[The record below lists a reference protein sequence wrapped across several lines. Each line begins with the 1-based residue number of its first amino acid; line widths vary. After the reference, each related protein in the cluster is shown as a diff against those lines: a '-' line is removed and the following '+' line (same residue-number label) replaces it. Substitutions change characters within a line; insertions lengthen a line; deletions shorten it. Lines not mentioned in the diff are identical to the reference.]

1 MILPLFFLLI
11 FSKIRYSRRG
21 KDGAYKVIKEKL
33 QLTLEGA
40 FPFTSEEEHRLVKLR
55 EKEQTSTFEVAFC
68 GHFSAGK
75 STILNTLL
83 GAEVLPTSPIP
94 TSANIIEI
102 KNGIQGLTVHS
113 KEEEPKVWHG
123 EIPWNKVREWGM
135 NGHAI
140 SKMTITAPLP
150 FLGDHSCILD
160 TPGVDST
167 DETHEA
173 VTVEQLYT
181 TDAIVYV
188 MDYNHVQSETNLYF
202 LKQLSLEKKLI
213 YIVVNQIDKH
223 NEEEIPFSMFKRS
236 MEDVFGNWGI
246 KYMGLYFTSM
256 KNQSHSL
263 NQFPIFEKQ
272 LKSLLYQSKQLSES
286 TQLRLEHG
294 FYHAVEN
301 RLQEEKLDSVS
312 ELLTEMKEKGF
323 QTEQLHEEQELSEQ
337 LHDLTNYEEKY
348 WEHFDLELGKLFKN
362 VTLFPATT
370 TDKARDWIESL
381 QPDFKVGLLFAKKK
395 TIEEQERRLEK
406 LTSELQD
413 KIKSQ
418 LIFHIQSYFQKVD
431 RTQLS
436 NAKEFEEAYGNLS
449 FEVTGEYLKS
459 RVLTNHSSREY
470 VYTFTG
476 EITSSI
482 VREFREKTR
491 ALQQLWI
498 QGIKEFIQIEIRNLE
513 KRLDRFKE
521 IKQYSE
527 KINRVENEY
536 GALIEDV
543 QDILK
548 QFPLDRHFQDQI
560 LKAMEGTYPEE
571 KKAAFTNVILAQESV
586 IEAEEMTEREVR
598 NIDFSEED
606 TLHWLSNV
614 KKALYKHQT
623 TTILAQERNQLLD
636 RIERYEKQTFIIS
649 LFGAFSAGKSSFANA
664 LLGAPVLPV
673 SPNPTTATVSTVQ
686 QATEQY
692 PHGTVVVYVK
702 SRQSLEAE
710 IQSVSE
716 QLDVKLSLETISSW
730 TPNMK
735 VFISSWQKT
744 YAEYLLT
751 IKESLA
757 GTDWKLG
764 SERSVSVDDLQGLV
778 ADESKACLI
787 EKVFIY
793 YDAPITKKGIV
804 LVDTPGVN
812 SIHGRHT
819 NVAFQQMR
827 SSDAIFYLTYYN
839 HAFSKADQYF
849 LQQMAKV
856 NESFQHDKLYFVIN
870 AADLAGS
877 EGELHGVRKHVHDQL
892 LRNGIQEPRLYHL
905 SSKEG
910 LKAKKENLGI
920 ETTFSKFERAFYD
933 YTILELKQLSLTMI
947 TSELKQFVN
956 KANDSLLFMKEE
968 TTTKQKK
975 HEELKIIVQE
985 QTLKVENA
993 SLTYAVRDVLHE
1005 FEQLVLYLRERMR
1018 YVLSD
1023 YFGTAINV
1031 SVITGNSK
1039 KELQEQLVAQIK
1051 EWRGLGEYFLKQE
1064 LEATVIRMEEAIK
1077 ERAKKWLAD
1086 EATLLQKELPFLYV
1100 NQELSMDP
1108 IQVDLDDL
1116 HIKIETGNYLS
1127 FIKSKKDF
1135 FENGMVKNLKEVL
1148 VADGVEKSSFLIK
1161 DSSERYI
1168 QAFEES
1174 FVSVEDELKVQLK
1187 VAIIN
1192 ELRRFE
1198 ALFDQGEQ
1206 SSLEEEFETLRK
1218 YLI

>member
-1 MILPLFFLLI
+1 MIQ
-11 FSKIRYSRRG
+11 
-21 KDGAYKVIKEKL
+21 EKL
-33 QLTLEGA
+33 KLTLNQE
-40 FPFTSEEEHRLVKLR
+40 FPFTSEEEHRLEKLR
-55 EKEQTSTFEVAFC
+55 EKEQLRNFEVAFC

-102 KNGIQGLTVHS
+102 KNGTQGLTVHS
-113 KEEEPKVWHG
+113 KGEEPKVWHG

-213 YIVVNQIDKH
+213 YIVINQIDKH
-223 NEEEIPFSMFKRS
+223 NEEEIPFSMFKKS
-236 MEDVFGNWGI
+236 MEDVFASWGI

-256 KNQSHSL
+256 KHKAHPL
-263 NQFPIFEKQ
+263 NQFPLFESQ
-272 LKSLLYQSKQLSES
+272 LKSLLYQSKQLKED

-301 RLQEEKLDSVS
+301 RLQEEKLDKVT
-312 ELLTEMKEKGF
+312 ELMNEMKEKGY
-323 QTEQLHEEQELSEQ
+323 QIEQLAEEQELAEQ
-337 LHDLTNYEEKY
+337 MTNLENYQDKY
-348 WEHFDLELGKLFKN
+348 WEAYDQELGKLFKN

-381 QPDFKVGLLFAKKK
+381 QPGFKVGLLFAKRK
-395 TIEEQERRLEK
+395 TLEEQEQRLER
-406 LTSELQD
+406 LVVELQD
-413 KIKSQ
+413 KVKSQ
-418 LIFHIQSYFQKVD
+418 LVFHIQSYFQKVD
-431 RTQLS
+431 RTKLD
-436 NAKEFEEAYGNLS
+436 NVEAFEAAYSDIS
-449 FEVTGEYLKS
+449 FVVSGDLLKA
-459 RVLTNHSSREY
+459 RVLTEHSSREY
-470 VYTFTG
+470 VYTFTA
-476 EITSSI
+476 EITSFI
-482 VREFREKTR
+482 VKELKEKTR
-491 ALQQLWI
+491 ALQTIWI
-498 QGIKEFIQIEIRNLE
+498 DGLKQHNEEELAKLTE
-513 KRLDRFKE
+513 KREKFQE
-521 IKQYSE
+521 IKQFSDRIHQIEQYYLDLLL
-527 KINRVENEY
+527 KVQ
-536 GALIEDV
+536 GAV
-543 QDILK
+543 K
-548 QFPLDRHFQDQI
+548 QFPADRDFQEQI
-560 LKAMEGTYPEE
+560 VKAMQGTYPKEQE
-571 KKAAFTNVILAQESV
+571 DAFTNVILENDSV
-586 IEAEEMTEREVR
+586 IYTEDTLEREFKA
-598 NIDFSEED
+598 IDFSEED
-606 TLHWLSNV
+606 TSRWLANV
-614 KKALYKHQT
+614 KKALLNYNSTK
-623 TTILAQERNQLLD
+623 ILAQERTHLLE
-636 RIERYEKQTFIIS
+636 RINRYENQTFIVS

-664 LLGAPVLPV
+664 LLGDHVLPV

-686 QATEQY
+686 KATAQY
-692 PHGTVVVYVK
+692 PHGTVVVNVK
-702 SRQSLEAE
+702 SRQSLEGE
-710 IQSVSE
+710 IQAVAE
-716 QLDVKLSLETISSW
+716 QLDVKLTLDTLATW
-730 TPNMK
+730 APTMK
-735 VFISSWQKT
+735 LYISSWQKT

-751 IKESLA
+751 IKESVEA
-757 GTDWKLG
+757 TEWTLG
-764 SERSVSVDDLQGLV
+764 SELIVSIQDLQGLV

-793 YDAPITKKGIV
+793 YDAPITQKGIV

-877 EGELHGVRKHVHDQL
+877 EGELYGVKKHVHDQL
-892 LRNGIQEPRLYHL
+892 QRNGILEPRLYHL

-910 LKAKKENLGI
+910 LKAKKEGVTA
-920 ETTFSKFERAFYD
+920 ETSFSKFEKAFYD
-933 YTILELKQLSLTMI
+933 YTVLELKQLSVKMI
-947 TSELKQFVN
+947 ANELKQFVH
-956 KANDSLLFMKEE
+956 KVNDSLTFMNEE

-975 HEELKIIVQE
+975 HEQLKLVVRE
-985 QTLKVENA
+985 QTNKVVN
-993 SLTYAVRDVLHE
+993 SSFTYAVRDVLQE

-1018 YVLSD
+1018 YVLGD
-1023 YFGTAINV
+1023 YFGTVINV

-1077 ERAKKWLAD
+1077 ERARKWLID

-1100 NQELSMDP
+1100 NQEFDIDP
-1108 IQVDLDDL
+1108 IHVVLDDL
-1116 HIKIETGNYLS
+1116 HIQIETSNYLS

-1148 VADGVEKSSFLIK
+1148 VADGVEKSSYVINS
-1161 DSSERYI
+1161 SSERYYN
-1168 QAFEES
+1168 AFEAN
-1174 FVSVEDELKVQLK
+1174 FMVVENVLKQHLK
-1187 VAIIN
+1187 DAIDN
-1192 ELRRFE
+1192 ELQRFE
-1198 ALFDQGEQ
+1198 SLFDQKEQ
-1206 SSLEEEFETLRK
+1206 AALQEEYNSLIK